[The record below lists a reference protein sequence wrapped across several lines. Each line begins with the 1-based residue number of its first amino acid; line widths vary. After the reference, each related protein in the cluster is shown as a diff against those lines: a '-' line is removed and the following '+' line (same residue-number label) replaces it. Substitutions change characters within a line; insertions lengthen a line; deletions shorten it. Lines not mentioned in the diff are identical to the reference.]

1 MKFKIYASI
10 SFLYKNSC
18 LMRKHKLLGMNS
30 CFGGVC
36 VEYMCCGHCSALAS
50 VLQVKYYIDFGHL
63 LDYEPL
69 N

>member
-1 MKFKIYASI
+1 
-10 SFLYKNSC
+10 
-18 LMRKHKLLGMNS
+18 MRKHKLLGMNS